1 MKEKG
6 FFSHHQESLIRPII
20 TTTVAAGFIGSLT
33 MLEEGKAYLVKVVGN
48 STNMVYPIDEIEF
61 TPAPE
66 INSTEAV
73 EVVPEVINESD
84 DNKFND
90 WVDVLFDQSVLAE
103 SGQLDDPARFVEKLN
118 KLMLQ
123 LSQ

>member
-1 MKEKG
+1 MALQMQRMMAAAGQQMPASKPIFEINPE
-6 FFSHHQESLIRPII
+6 HIII
-20 TTTVAAGFIGSLT
+20 TKL
-33 MLEEGKAYLVKVVGN
+33 K
-48 STNMVYPIDEIEF
+48 D
-61 TPAPE
+61 
-66 INSTEAV
+66 
-73 EVVPEVINESD
+73 ESD